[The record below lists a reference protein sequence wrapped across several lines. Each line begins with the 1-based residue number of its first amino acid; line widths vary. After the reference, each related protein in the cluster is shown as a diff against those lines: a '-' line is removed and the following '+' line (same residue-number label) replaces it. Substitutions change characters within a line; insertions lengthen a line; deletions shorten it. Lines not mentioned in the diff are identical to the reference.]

1 MGDYEESFRGLEGES
16 DHFPPPPPRHP
27 GGRERMNI
35 QKSSVCSRAYFVV
48 VMAFFH
54 IYIIN
59 IIALL
64 LYVHYNTGSG
74 EQDVPLEKSVPRPM
88 PTEHQT
94 PSPNLSP
101 ELSFHLP
108 RLEGIRVHALIIHYA
123 IWYMFLSCCAFPKDD
138 FIYNFFF
145 SSSFFRII
153 CLRFWDNIQFFCL
166 LQISALWN
174 IYNLALSCVNQCQ
187 VQSTPLSVYCY
198 TKNTWKF

>member
-1 MGDYEESFRGLEGES
+1 MGEYEESFRGLEGES

-123 IWYMFLSCCAFPKDD
+123 IRYMLLSC
-138 FIYNFFF
+138 
-145 SSSFFRII
+145 
-153 CLRFWDNIQFFCL
+153 
-166 LQISALWN
+166 
-174 IYNLALSCVNQCQ
+174 
-187 VQSTPLSVYCY
+187 
-198 TKNTWKF
+198 